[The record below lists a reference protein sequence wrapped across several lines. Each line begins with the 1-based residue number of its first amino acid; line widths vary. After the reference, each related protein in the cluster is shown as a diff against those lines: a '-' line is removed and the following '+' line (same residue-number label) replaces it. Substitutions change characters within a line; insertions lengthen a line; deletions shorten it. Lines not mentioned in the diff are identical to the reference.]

1 MIEVVIHK
9 ANGTII
15 NMDEF
20 KKAFNEMKDG
30 KILLTMK
37 DYRKRSLKQNAY
49 YWTVVVPMV
58 RRGLY
63 DIGFDEVQTDED
75 AHELLKKQFIRR
87 QFVNKNTGEIVTIT
101 GSSTKLKIP
110 EFNEFIESICRW
122 SLEYLN
128 VKIPS
133 PNEELVEFE
142 SWETEI
148 ICDGTE

>member
-1 MIEVVIHK
+1 MIEVIIHK

-15 NMDEF
+15 NMDDF
-20 KKAFNEMKDG
+20 KNAFNEMQDG
-30 KILLTMK
+30 KILITMK
-37 DYRKRSLKQNAY
+37 DYRKRSLRQNAY

-58 RRGLY
+58 KRGLY

-87 QFVNKNTGEIVTIT
+87 QFVNKQTGEVVTIT
-101 GSSTKLKIP
+101 GSSVKLTIP
-110 EFNEFIESICRW
+110 EFNEYIENICRW

-128 VKIPS
+128 VHIPS

-142 SWETEI
+142 NWESEM
-148 ICDGTE
+148 ICDEAK